1 MWSRRLCFCCRY
13 SVECNTYDDQHM
25 RSFSASCVTIM
36 VCVFCVHNACCQQ
49 AGGKLERVAACTA
62 LCNLAF
68 SPQYQH
74 YNTVLVSNIVLEP
87 LLQLLQGSCL
97 PQQRSAAR
105 MLKALASGPQRVRPT
120 WSLYH
125 PQPQHCSQAGND
137 GGLAAVQWCRRCP
150 CGPA

>member
-1 MWSRRLCFCCRY
+1 MAGKGIGMPCIAFETHPSIQHHA
-13 SVECNTYDDQHM
+13 SSIHIHIINT
-25 RSFSASCVTIM
+25 TPL
-36 VCVFCVHNACCQQ
+36 Q

-105 MLKALASGPQRVRPT
+105 MLKALASGTQRVRGV
-120 WSLYH
+120 WEL
-125 PQPQHCSQAGND
+125 
-137 GGLAAVQWCRRCP
+137 WCRTHIGFVQMHLP
-150 CGPA
+150 HPLCGTLTRGTVAMPHCRIFGV